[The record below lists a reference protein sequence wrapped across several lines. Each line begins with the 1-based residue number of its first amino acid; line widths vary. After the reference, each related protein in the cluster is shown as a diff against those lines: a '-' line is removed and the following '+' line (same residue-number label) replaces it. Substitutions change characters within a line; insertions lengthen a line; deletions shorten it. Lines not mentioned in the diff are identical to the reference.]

1 MITRTKTIAAPLPV
15 LLLALAGCA
24 SPGAAPGPAEVPE
37 HVLEVELREFQQAQQ
52 VFREQNIGTHQFE
65 FEGHGRVTVREI
77 LLEGFPGGAYLKCRF
92 HYQNRTT
99 KPVVQSWVSLDVLDQ
114 EGRIVSSQ
122 SCHLVVPTPQ
132 PIGRGSYYA
141 DELRT
146 PTYAVH
152 LQDGWGW
159 RIRCDSELVEAEE
172 PLNPPVEQPTRSRLS
187 APVIIRNRGQN
198 QR

>member
-1 MITRTKTIAAPLPV
+1 MTRTHNISVTLLLLLTASCAAPT
-15 LLLALAGCA
+15 AART
-24 SPGAAPGPAEVPE
+24 PGAVPE
-37 HVLEVELREFQQAQQ
+37 HVLEVELREFQRAQQ
-52 VFREQNIGTHQFE
+52 VFREQNIGTHQFD

-92 HYQNRTT
+92 HYQNRTP
-99 KPVVQSWVSLDVLDQ
+99 KPVVQSWVSLDVLDN

-122 SCHLVVPTPQ
+122 SCHLVVPSPQ

-159 RIRCDSELVEAEE
+159 RIRCDAELVEPEE
-172 PLNPPVEQPTRSRLS
+172 PLDPPVERTEGRRLS

-198 QR
+198 GS

>member
-1 MITRTKTIAAPLPV
+1 MTRTTKLGALSS
-15 LLLALAGCA
+15 LLLILAAGCH
-24 SPGAAPGPAEVPE
+24 SPAATSRPSGVPE

-52 VFREQNIGTHQFE
+52 VFREQNIGSHQFD

-92 HYQNRTT
+92 HYQNRTP
-99 KPVVQSWVSLDVLDQ
+99 KPVVQSWVSLDVLDS

-122 SCHLVVPTPQ
+122 SCHLVVPSPQ

-159 RIRCDSELVEAEE
+159 RIRCDAELVEPEE
-172 PLNPPVEQPTRSRLS
+172 PLDPPVERPARGRLS

-198 QR
+198 SR